1 MANKETQT
9 LVFTG
14 TESNILYVDSKTLS
28 ALIVPNDPAFSLIT
42 LTFKAG
48 MSENALYPLRDMQGD
63 LITVT
68 IAPNS
73 VYALDLP
80 FFAGLAFL
88 RLSASGSLTGKQI
101 TAIYR
106 EL

>member
-1 MANKETQT
+1 MTNKETQE
-9 LVFTG
+9 LIFTG
-14 TESNILYVDSKTLS
+14 TESNILYVNSKTLS
-28 ALIVPNDPAFSLIT
+28 ALIIPNDPAFSLIS

-48 MSENALYPLRDMQGD
+48 VSESVLYPLRDMQGD

-68 IAPNS
+68 IDPGS

-80 FFAGLAFL
+80 FFAGLAYL